1 MITIQGLAWMEKRSI
16 PSEYFVL
23 NSESGFAYIFTQGH
37 WIMVI
42 WSWIAETWVLTSEF
56 IFLIF
61 LNSWALKFSSSLLT
75 TPIIR
80 NESPKAYH
88 LVQFQKNLIHRF
100 RDKFKK
106 PTIYWWFKGQVK
118 LAQFQK
124 NLIHRFREKFKEVD
138 FGPKMAHFGHK
149 NFL

>member
-1 MITIQGLAWMEKRSI
+1 MNGKTVNTFRIFRTEFREWFCLHFYTGSLNNGNME
-16 PSEYFVL
+16 L
-23 NSESGFAYIFTQGH
+23 DSGNMALL
-37 WIMVI
+37 
-42 WSWIAETWVLTSEF
+42 AETWVLKSEF

-75 TPIIR
+75 APIIR